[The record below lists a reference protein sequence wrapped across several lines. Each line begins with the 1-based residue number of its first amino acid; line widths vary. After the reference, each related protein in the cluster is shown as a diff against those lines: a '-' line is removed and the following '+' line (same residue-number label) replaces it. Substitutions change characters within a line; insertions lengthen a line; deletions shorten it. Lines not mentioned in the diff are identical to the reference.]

1 MSARVG
7 GARAAAR
14 RAGARSTPALAPR
27 ALALEVD
34 RRLRQATDRRRQR
47 ATAGYF
53 PSALESLGVR
63 TPVLRALARECTRRL
78 VAAPP
83 AALLAFA
90 HAVLRQG
97 TLEGRQVAYLT
108 LHARPDVLTRAS
120 AKTIE
125 TLGRG
130 MDNWASVDT
139 FASYVAGPAWRDRRV
154 RDADLARWSRSR
166 DRWWRRAALVSTVA
180 LNTQAR
186 GGRGDARRT
195 LALCGALVADAD
207 DMVVKALSWALRE
220 LAKRDPAAVR
230 AFLGRH
236 RGALH
241 ARVTR
246 EVTNKLTTGRK
257 ARPRQ
262 T

>member
-1 MSARVG
+1 M
-7 GARAAAR
+7 
-14 RAGARSTPALAPR
+14 
-27 ALALEVD
+27 
-34 RRLRQATDRRRQR
+34 
-47 ATAGYF
+47 
-53 PSALESLGVR
+53 
-63 TPVLRALARECTRRL
+63 
-78 VAAPP
+78 
-83 AALLAFA
+83 LLAFA
-90 HAVLRQG
+90 HAVLRQD

-108 LHARPDVLTRAS
+108 LHARPEVLSGAS

-130 MDNWASVDT
+130 MDNWVSVDT
-139 FASYVAGPAWRDRRV
+139 FASYVAGPAWRDGRV

-180 LNTQAR
+180 LNTKAR
-186 GGRGDARRT
+186 GGQGDARRT

-230 AFLGRH
+230 AFLSRH
-236 RGALH
+236 RGGLH